1 VKRHSWL
8 RTRGWMLLPIVA
20 VLLAGHALLP
30 YILLHRGI
38 SAAIL
43 SGVGV
48 LIILMHLG
56 IAGSA
61 IASLAALLRRQPRR

>member
-1 VKRHSWL
+1 
-8 RTRGWMLLPIVA
+8 MLLPIVA
-20 VLLAGHALLP
+20 VVLAGHAFLP
-30 YILLHRGI
+30 YILLHGGI

-56 IAGSA
+56 IAGTA
-61 IASLAALLRRQPRR
+61 IASLAALLRRHPRR